1 MRLENETSE
10 LELVAEAFRAISK
23 EISCEGLAK
32 ALLKAALDYSG
43 AAQGAA
49 LLSERGELLAKA
61 DGSLVCDAQPRFTDV
76 QINDAVEEFFFF

>member
-23 EISCEGLAK
+23 EISYEGLAK

-43 AAQGAA
+43 AARGAA

-61 DGSLVCDAQPRFTDV
+61 DGSLVRDAQPRFTDV
-76 QINDAVEEFFFF
+76 QINDGLR